1 MAQVSFQQGVNDYV
15 GTSDTMLRQYHP
27 SQDYGSATSLS
38 VDSKDPEGNVNQIL
52 LRFDHL
58 FGTGLGQIPQDATI
72 TSATLTLTTSDPGG
86 GASVHRLLTAWS
98 ETATYNSLGD
108 GIQADGTE
116 AVTAADL
123 VTGGI
128 GTLGPITL
136 DVTNSV
142 QAWVDGA
149 DNNGWAFLPSSND
162 GWDFSSSESGQVPV
176 LTVNYTLDPGT
187 PGGEPPGETNIAP
200 VATNDSYSTIAGQ
213 ALTITTA
220 QGVLANDTDANG
232 DALIALKVSDP
243 IHGTLG
249 LNADGAFSYTP
260 AAGYSGPDSF
270 DYAVRDG
277 HGGTDTAT
285 VNLTVSPTTLP
296 PPPPP
301 VDTPFDVTLTPA
313 DKTPSVAGSG
323 DRADDPA
330 VVLHPSDLSQSVILG
345 TDKDTGGDGRLY
357 AYNLNGDVIAMAS
370 VGQSINN
377 VDVRYQ
383 FDLGGTQTAIIG
395 ASDRG
400 TDTLVFYTYDFAA
413 HDLQPVGEI
422 SSSGA
427 DGFALGYVDGQY
439 YAYAVTTGGT
449 VRQYELDGD
458 SGMVTGQLVRTFSVG
473 SQAEGMTAD
482 DETGQL
488 YVSEEST
495 GIWRYDASAN
505 GGTSRVL
512 VDKVGS
518 GGHLTADV
526 EGLTIYHESDGSGVL
541 IASSQGSDAFEF
553 YDTGTNAWLGQLE
566 LEGVTHTDGIDVTNA
581 NLGGA
586 YTEGLFVTQ
595 VDGVNNFALMSWAGI
610 SDATGLPTNS
620 TYDARHDPYI
630 L

>member
-296 PPPPP
+296 PAAHTYDH
-301 VDTPFDVTLTPA
+301 VFLVFMENHSASEIYSNANAPFINDVLRASGETFTNMHAIARPSQPNYLAFYSGSTQGVTNNNPHDFGSTQTLGDQFAAAGLSLVWEAEAGTPA
-313 DKTPSVAGSG
+313 RHLPTTSFDDSAYERSFESDWPAMLSNLADAPEFVAISPDDSHSLHDGSVAQG
-323 DRADDPA
+323 D
-330 VVLHPSDLSQSVILG
+330 
-345 TDKDTGGDGRLY
+345 
-357 AYNLNGDVIAMAS
+357 
-370 VGQSINN
+370 
-377 VDVRYQ
+377 
-383 FDLGGTQTAIIG
+383 
-395 ASDRG
+395 
-400 TDTLVFYTYDFAA
+400 
-413 HDLQPVGEI
+413 
-422 SSSGA
+422 
-427 DGFALGYVDGQY
+427 
-439 YAYAVTTGGT
+439 
-449 VRQYELDGD
+449 
-458 SGMVTGQLVRTFSVG
+458 
-473 SQAEGMTAD
+473 
-482 DETGQL
+482 
-488 YVSEEST
+488 
-495 GIWRYDASAN
+495 
-505 GGTSRVL
+505 
-512 VDKVGS
+512 
-518 GGHLTADV
+518 
-526 EGLTIYHESDGSGVL
+526 
-541 IASSQGSDAFEF
+541 
-553 YDTGTNAWLGQLE
+553 AWLQ
-566 LEGVTHTDGIDVTNA
+566 A
-581 NLGGA
+581 NFSSVLDFVKNPA
-586 YTEGLFVTQ
+586 NNSLFVLTFDEPSTSAPLTTPIPT
-595 VDGVNNFALMSWAGI
+595 VAVGAGIAAGI
-610 SDATGLPTNS
+610 SDNTNVNLYSLLQEFEQQHNFALLGSAATAPDLVLG
-620 TYDARHDPYI
+620 
-630 L
+630 